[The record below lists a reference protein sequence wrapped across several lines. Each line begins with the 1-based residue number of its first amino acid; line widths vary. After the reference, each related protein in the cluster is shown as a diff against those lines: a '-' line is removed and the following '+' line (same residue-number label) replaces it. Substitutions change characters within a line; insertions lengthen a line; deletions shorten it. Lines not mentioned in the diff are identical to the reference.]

1 MPTKSSTNL
10 KDDDELSFLD
20 DEKSSNSDDVEDISG
35 SGDISKTKE
44 VTSVRQR
51 KTPEKSDL

>member
-1 MPTKSSTNL
+1 MPSNISTNL

-20 DEKSSNSDDVEDISG
+20 EEKSSNSDDVDDISG

-44 VTSVRQR
+44 GTSIRQR
-51 KTPEKSDL
+51 KTLEKSDL